1 MNGRKAKQLRKDNQI
16 IVILDKDTGEWLQ
29 GFFTIL
35 LAPLK
40 MDDLSSDC
48 INARQT
54 LRAVQ
59 EGLKDETGTDTDPAT
74 E

>member
-1 MNGRKAKQLRKDNQI
+1 MNSKRSKLLRKENTVV
-16 IVILDKDTGEWLQ
+16 VILDKDVALWLQ
-29 GFFTIL
+29 GFFTLL
-35 LAPLK
+35 LAPMK
-40 MDDLSSDC
+40 MDDLSSDS

-59 EGLKDETGTDTDPAT
+59 EGLKNETASDSTA